1 MKEVKRGMGR
11 REVRFMEEEREW
23 VLPGLLY
30 ADDLIL
36 CVESEIHICIYLFY
50 YGLTSLCDPLVDTLI
65 SYHRLGHV

>member
-23 VLPGLLY
+23 GLPGLLY

-36 CVESEIHICIYLFY
+36 CVESEIHICIFVFY
-50 YGLTSLCDPLVDTLI
+50 YGLTSIWYPIIEEVMCNM
-65 SYHRLGHV
+65 